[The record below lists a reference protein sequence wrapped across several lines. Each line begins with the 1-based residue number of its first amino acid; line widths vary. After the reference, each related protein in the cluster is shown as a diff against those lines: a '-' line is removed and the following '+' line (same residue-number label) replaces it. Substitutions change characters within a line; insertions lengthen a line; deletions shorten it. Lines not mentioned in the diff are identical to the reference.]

1 MIETKDVVLGALGA
15 AAALAGLVLVFMGIV
30 IAAYQSY
37 AGNAPAAVVR
47 PYRIA
52 GIALF
57 GTFGL
62 SLVTVALCMAWLAL
76 GGPHWLYGWT
86 VGFFVLQLVA
96 AFVAAG
102 WTTRMVLW
110 P

>member
-1 MIETKDVVLGALGA
+1 MIESKDVVLGTLGSS
-15 AAALAGLVLVFMGIV
+15 AALAGFDLVFLGIV

-37 AGNAPAAVVR
+37 AGNAPASVVR

-52 GIALF
+52 GIGLF
-57 GTFGL
+57 GTFGI
-62 SLVTVALCMAWLAL
+62 SLVTVALSLIWLVF
-76 GGPHWLYGWT
+76 GGPSWLYAFT
-86 VGFFVLQLVA
+86 VGLFVLQLVA
-96 AFVAAG
+96 VFAAAG

>member
-1 MIETKDVVLGALGA
+1 MIESKDVVVGALGA
-15 AAALAGLVLVFMGIV
+15 SAALTGLVLVFLGII

-37 AGNAPAAVVR
+37 AGNAPASVIR

-52 GIALF
+52 GTALF
-57 GTFGL
+57 STFGL
-62 SLVTVALCMAWLAL
+62 GLATITLCIVWLAL
-76 GGPHWLYGWT
+76 GGPVWLYGWT
-86 VGFFVLQLVA
+86 VGLFVFQLLAV
-96 AFVAAG
+96 FLAAG

>member
-1 MIETKDVVLGALGA
+1 MIESKDVVLGALGA
-15 AAALAGLVLVFMGIV
+15 AAALAGLVLVFLGII

-37 AGNAPAAVVR
+37 AGNAPASVVR

-57 GTFGL
+57 ATFGL
-62 SLVTVALCMAWLAL
+62 SVATVAVCIAWLAL
-76 GGPHWLYGWT
+76 GGPNWLYGWT
-86 VGFFVLQLVA
+86 VGLFALQLLA